1 MGHSYSKKKKKEGK
15 QRRGEDMK
23 FPGVFCIENIEHG
36 VSRSDQGKKGNL
48 NGFWLLAFGLGISK
62 WLNNKD
68 KNDKPTKSRVVL
80 PKISSTPPPLPPCFD
95 FSGIAHYL
103 ARKYVSP
110 CNSIHSKKY
119 FFGLIRSNTVKIIL

>member
-1 MGHSYSKKKKKEGK
+1 MQLSSTERKCFHKKSFLYFMIQSTLLIVWVTAIQKKKKKKKKKHG
-15 QRRGEDMK
+15 RVEDMK

-68 KNDKPTKSRVVL
+68 KSDKPTKSRVVL
-80 PKISSTPPPLPPCFD
+80 PKISSTLPPCPLPP
-95 FSGIAHYL
+95 
-103 ARKYVSP
+103 V
-110 CNSIHSKKY
+110 
-119 FFGLIRSNTVKIIL
+119 LIFLE

>member
-1 MGHSYSKKKKKEGK
+1 MSHSYSKKKKKKEN
-15 QRRGEDMK
+15 RRVEDMK
-23 FPGVFCIENIEHG
+23 FPGVFCIENIEHE

-80 PKISSTPPPLPPCFD
+80 PKISSTPPAPFMPP
-95 FSGIAHYL
+95 
-103 ARKYVSP
+103 V
-110 CNSIHSKKY
+110 
-119 FFGLIRSNTVKIIL
+119 LIFLE